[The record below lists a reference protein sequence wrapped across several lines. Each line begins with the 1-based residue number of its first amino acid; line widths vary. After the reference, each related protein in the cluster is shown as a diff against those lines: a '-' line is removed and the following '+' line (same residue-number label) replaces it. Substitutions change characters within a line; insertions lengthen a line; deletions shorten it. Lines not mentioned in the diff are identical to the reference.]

1 MQTLKIEL
9 LGPLQISCEG
19 RPIPKFPTHK
29 AQAIFSFLILNRTRF
44 CARNVLAGTFWEERS
59 EESARKCLRTELWRI
74 RSTLKPT
81 REALNI
87 SLEMCNDG
95 VRVRLPEDAW
105 LDVAE
110 FENRLASLQN
120 RSGSEITPEEALALK
135 EAVELYRGDFFEGNY
150 DEWCLQ
156 PRERL
161 RQLFLLSLE
170 RLMEHYQASAD
181 WSKALTY
188 GQQLLQQDP
197 LLEHVHRNVMRCYRA
212 MGNRAMALRQFETVA
227 EQLRVELDIEPME
240 ETEML
245 HQEIKAHPR
254 LSPRDLPKR
263 SFAVDQ
269 TQPLGSEEILDY
281 LNVVHNCLEELLQPL
296 RQVIEA
302 SERALTTQA
311 RGHSTRKRNNT
322 R

>member
-9 LGPLQISCEG
+9 LGPLQISCGG
-19 RPIPKFPTHK
+19 RPLPKFPTHK
-29 AQAIFSFLILNRTRF
+29 AQAIFSFLILNRARF

-74 RSTLKPT
+74 RSTLKPEPEMRT
-81 REALNI
+81 I
-87 SLEMCNDG
+87 SLEMHNDG

-110 FENRLASLQN
+110 FESRLTSLET
-120 RSGSEITPEEALALK
+120 RSGSEMTATEARLLN
-135 EAVELYRGDFFEGNY
+135 EAVDLYRGDFFEGNY
-150 DEWCLQ
+150 DEWCLR

-161 RQLFLLSLE
+161 RQLFLLALE
-170 RLMEHYQASAD
+170 RLMEYHQARGE
-181 WSKALTY
+181 WTRALTY

-212 MGNRAMALRQFETVA
+212 MGNRAMALRQFETIA
-227 EQLRVELDIEPME
+227 EQLKAELDIEPMA

-245 HQEIKAHPR
+245 HEEIKSHPR
-254 LSPRDLPKR
+254 LTPENLPGR
-263 SFAVDQ
+263 HLATAEGQ
-269 TQPLGSEEILDY
+269 QLGSEEILDY
-281 LNVVHNCLEELLQPL
+281 LNVVHNCLQELLQPL

-302 SERALTTQA
+302 SERALAA
-311 RGHSTRKRNNT
+311 RGHSSGDHK
-322 R
+322 